1 MTDSGSDWFDS
12 LTPFE
17 GEATSRDPLGFPGY
31 LQKLARAHDR
41 VGERE
46 SVIGG
51 LAECDGVHA
60 VAITFNFG
68 FLGGSMGEAT
78 GRRILRAIDEAIA
91 RRLPLVSII
100 ASGGARMQEGMF
112 SLIQMRAIAGRLNRL
127 ADAGLPH
134 LAVACDPTTGG
145 VWVSLATSADVVL
158 ASAGASIAFSGRRVR
173 GSPSDSWAFTAEGK
187 FESGA
192 VDRVLPHRILASSL
206 RSYLRILSVAVSSPA
221 DPCPPPPAL
230 PDALAAG
237 EGWVAV
243 KQARNPTRPHAGAYL
258 QQYFE
263 ELAPIS
269 GDRAGGADPSM
280 FCGIGIRDG
289 RAIAYAAQSGT
300 ANSPAGFRTAT
311 RLVKLA
317 ERLGIPVLTLIDTPG
332 AASDEIAE
340 RAGIGNAI
348 GALMSVLASASVPIT
363 SLLIGEGVS
372 GGALALA
379 SDDALWAVPSSYFSV
394 LAPESAAAILHPS
407 AASAAETA
415 RAAAETADALKLGAA
430 ALVEFGIARGIVS
443 VRPAD
448 RQVCGCRDS

>member
-1 MTDSGSDWFDS
+1 MTDLGLEWYDS

-17 GEATSRDPLGFPGY
+17 DEATSRDPLGFPGY
-31 LQKLARAHDR
+31 RQKLDRARDR

-46 SVIGG
+46 SVVCG
-51 LAECDGVHA
+51 LADCDGVHA
-60 VAITFNFG
+60 VAITFNFD

-78 GRRILRAIDEAIA
+78 GRRIVRAIDEAVA

-100 ASGGARMQEGMF
+100 ASGGARMQEGIF
-112 SLIQMRAIAGRLNRL
+112 SLIQMRAVAGRLNRL

-134 LAVACDPTTGG
+134 LAVACHPTTGG
-145 VWVSLATSADVVL
+145 VWVSLGASADVVL

-173 GSPSDSWAFTAEGK
+173 GSLSDSSAFTAEGK
-187 FESGA
+187 FDSGA
-192 VDRVLPHRILASSL
+192 VDRVLPRDRLASSL
-206 RSYLRILSVAVSSPA
+206 RSYLRILSIAVSSPA
-221 DPCPPPPAL
+221 DPCPPPLAL
-230 PDALAAG
+230 PGALAQG
-237 EGWVAV
+237 DGWGAV
-243 KQARNPTRPHAGAYL
+243 KQARNPMRPRAAAYL
-258 QQYFE
+258 QQHFE

-269 GDRAGGADPSM
+269 GDRAGGADPAM
-280 FCGIGIRDG
+280 LCGIGIRDG

-317 ERLGIPVLTLIDTPG
+317 ERLRIPVLTLIDTPG

-340 RAGIGNAI
+340 MAGIGNAI
-348 GALMSVLASASVPIT
+348 GALISAVAAASVPVT

-394 LAPESAAAILHPS
+394 LAPESASAILYGS
-407 AASAAETA
+407 AG
-415 RAAAETADALKLGAA
+415 AAAETADELKLGPA
-430 ALVEFGIARGIVS
+430 ALVGFGVAHGIVTARS
-443 VRPAD
+443 AAHH
-448 RQVCGCRDS
+448 VCG